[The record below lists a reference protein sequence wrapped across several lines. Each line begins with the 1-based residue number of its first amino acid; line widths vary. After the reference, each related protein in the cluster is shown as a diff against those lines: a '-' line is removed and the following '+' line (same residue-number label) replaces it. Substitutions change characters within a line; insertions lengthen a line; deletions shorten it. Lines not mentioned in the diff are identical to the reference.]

1 MKAIF
6 LLLLTILPATTLA
19 QQKRQTPAK
28 PQPKATPA
36 PAPTPTFDTLLPA
49 DSYTVY
55 VEVRGAGQFV
65 RSSTVNELLEPVLK
79 LAGPPKEFKSAFK
92 WLNAHADELMTSRL
106 MVAMWAT
113 NKNLPE
119 GIIAVEFASAEE
131 AAKFVT
137 PLNEFLPTVVPPEP
151 AASPS
156 ASPDKQKPAA
166 PATPNFHLQ
175 RLGSL
180 VVLTQK
186 PWTMKQLKPA
196 GSRLLSED
204 ANFRTAHSRF
214 SSEPV
219 FVYIDVKAIE
229 RQEDESRKRAEAMQR
244 EQEERTKREVAAAA
258 EQKKEA
264 TEPDKPEADENV
276 AESEQQR
283 NVLSATTTPETA
295 KEAPTPDPMSTALSN
310 LGMAFFGG
318 EADWPDAVG
327 VALDFEGDSINLR
340 ALLVNAPGEKSDAVP
355 LWPKVIPAAAIAPES
370 PNIFPADIEMF
381 LTMSLDLPQV
391 YAALSKPVPRP
402 ETFNSISD
410 KVTGTKVEFES
421 PFAAIENQLKI
432 SIKDDLLPLLGSEI
446 GIGLPMQGMGIG
458 MVGISGV
465 ATVSPEAKEGKAPVL
480 AIEVRDKER
489 LRALLPKLIESFG
502 LKGASALAQT
512 ERREDTELV
521 SFLNVF
527 AYAFVGDFIVLS
539 TDAAST
545 RRVVDS
551 YLKHETLAS
560 DVNFKNF
567 TRWQPRQL
575 HGQIYISPA
584 LMESLKGWATQSNS
598 IMTDRTR
605 AFMPL
610 VGMLAQPITYSLSNE
625 GNGPLHE
632 LHLPKNLVLMAVAGI
647 SGEVNPPATVQKERM
662 AIGGMYMIA
671 SAEEQY
677 KQSKGGG
684 SYGTLEQLISEK
696 LVAKDTIENS
706 GYRFELTVTGDKFEV
721 SAAPV
726 EYGKT
731 GKMSYFIDNT
741 FVLRGADRSGASAMA
756 SDPPIN

>member
-1 MKAIF
+1 MKAI
-6 LLLLTILPATTLA
+6 LLLLLIILPATTLA
-19 QQKRQTPAK
+19 QQKRQSPAK

-55 VEVRGAGQFV
+55 AEVRGAGQFI
-65 RSSTVNELLEPVLK
+65 RSNTVNELLEPVLK
-79 LAGPPKEFKSAFK
+79 LAGPPKEFKSVVK
-92 WLNAHADELMTSRL
+92 WLNAHADEVMTSRL
-106 MVAMWAT
+106 LVAFWPS

-119 GIIAVEFASAEE
+119 SIIAVEFESAEE

-151 AASPS
+151 AASP
-156 ASPDKQKPAA
+156 DKQKPAA
-166 PATPNFHLQ
+166 PATPNFHVQ

-180 VVLTQK
+180 VVLTPK

-196 GSRLLSED
+196 GSKLLFED

-229 RQEDESRKRAEAMQR
+229 RQEEESRKRAEATRR
-244 EQEERTKREVAAAA
+244 EEEERAKREVAAAA
-258 EQKKEA
+258 AQKKQA
-264 TEPDKPEADENV
+264 ADPDKPEAENETVIPEAVTGATIGATV
-276 AESEQQR
+276 AE
-283 NVLSATTTPETA
+283 PG
-295 KEAPTPDPMSTALSN
+295 KEAPAPDPMSSALTY
-310 LGMAFFGG
+310 LGMGFFTGQP
-318 EADWPDAVG
+318 DWPDG
-327 VALDFEGDSINLR
+327 VALALSFEGDSIDLR
-340 ALLVNAPGEKSDAVP
+340 GLLINAPGEKSDAVP
-355 LWPKVIPAAAIAPES
+355 FWPKLIPGLAIAPES
-370 PNIFPADIEMF
+370 PNIFPADTELFI
-381 LTMSLDLPQV
+381 TMSLDLPQV
-391 YAALSKPVPRP
+391 YAAMYA
-402 ETFNSISD
+402 ETKRQFVSISAND
-410 KVTGTKVEFES
+410 PTLTKSESES
-421 PFAAIENQLKI
+421 PFAVVEKQLKI

-446 GIGLPMQGMGIG
+446 AVGLPMQGMGIG
-458 MVGISGV
+458 VVGIPNVAIVSGQ
-465 ATVSPEAKEGKAPVL
+465 SKEGNAPVL

-502 LKGASALAQT
+502 IKGASALAQT

-527 AYAFVGDFIVLS
+527 AYAFIGDFIVLS
-539 TDAAST
+539 ADAASI
-545 RRVVDS
+545 RKVVDA
-551 YLKHETLAS
+551 YLKHETLAA

-567 TRWQPRQL
+567 TRWQPRQQ

-584 LMESLKGWATQSNS
+584 LMESIKTSATQSNS
-598 IMTDRTR
+598 LMTDRTR

-662 AIGGMYMIA
+662 AIGAMYTIV

-677 KQSKGGG
+677 RTSKGGG

-696 LVAKDTIENS
+696 LVPKDMIENS
-706 GYRFELTVTGDKFEV
+706 GYRIELTVTGDKFEV

-731 GKMSYFIDNT
+731 GKMSYYLDNT
-741 FVLRGADRSGASAMA
+741 GVLRGADRSGASATA
-756 SDPPIN
+756 SDPPIY

>member
-6 LLLLTILPATTLA
+6 LLLLTIVPITTLA
-19 QQKRQTPAK
+19 QQKRQTPAR
-28 PQPKATPA
+28 PQPKATPAPA

-55 VEVRGAGQFV
+55 VEVRSAGQFV

-106 MVAMWAT
+106 MVAIWAT
-113 NKNLPE
+113 DKNLPE

-196 GSRLLSED
+196 GSKLLSED

-229 RQEDESRKRAEAMQR
+229 KQEEESRKRAEAIQL
-244 EQEERTKREVAAAA
+244 EQEERRKREAAAA
-258 EQKKEA
+258 TEQKKEA
-264 TEPDKPEADENV
+264 AEPDKPEVNDNFTLTEV
-276 AESEQQR
+276 QR
-283 NVLSATTTPETA
+283 DVRTGTETA
-295 KEAPTPDPMSTALSN
+295 REAPTPDPMSTALSN
-310 LGMAFFGG
+310 LGMGFFVG

-327 VALDFEGDSINLR
+327 LALAFEGDSIDLR

-355 LWPKVIPAAAIAPES
+355 LWPKLIPAAAIAPQS
-370 PNIFPADIEMF
+370 PNIYPAGIEMF

-391 YAALSKPVPRP
+391 YAAFSKPGPRP
-402 ETFNSISD
+402 QIYNSNGEKI
-410 KVTGTKVEFES
+410 TGTKVEFES

-432 SIKDDLLPLLGSEI
+432 NIKDDLLPLLGSEI
-446 GIGLPMQGMGIG
+446 AVGLPMQGMGFG
-458 MVGISGV
+458 MMAIPGT
-465 ATVSPEAKEGKAPVL
+465 ATVVPEMKEGGNAPVL

-489 LRALLPKLIESFG
+489 LRALMPKLIESFG
-502 LKGASALAQT
+502 IKGASALAQT

-551 YLKHETLAS
+551 YLKHETLAA

-584 LMESLKGWATQSNS
+584 LMESLKTWATQSNT
-598 IMTDRTR
+598 MMNDRTR

-662 AIGGMYMIA
+662 AIGAMYMIA

-684 SYGTLEQLISEK
+684 YVTLEQLISEK
-696 LVAKDTIENS
+696 LVAKDMIENS
-706 GYRFELTVTGDKFEV
+706 GYRFELTLTGDKFEV

-731 GKMSYFIDNT
+731 GKMSYYIDNT
-741 FVLRGADRSGASAMA
+741 FVLRGADRSGASALA